1 MARYRRVLT
10 NIWVCDDKFQNY
22 STEGKLLF
30 LYLITNEHINES
42 GIYKIT
48 YKTIA
53 NETDIPKERVAE
65 LIKDE
70 LSNNVSYDEENNVI
84 FVHKF
89 LKFNGGGNPKLLKKS
104 IEKDKVIIKT
114 TLWKEFNKYYAKD
127 LKPLDNS
134 LETVSKPLDNSLETV
149 SKPLDNSLETVSQH
163 TVRNRNRDLSI
174 RSSNINNNID
184 RGIYDS
190 NSNNDLGVKPSINSK
205 YIDSGVKYTIAPNR
219 KNDSKPSSKPPK
231 ITFNFETKK
240 WENITSDDIQVWK
253 DAYPACDVKAEL
265 RKMRAWLLANP
276 DKRKKNYKRF
286 IINWLSRQQD
296 RGGTKRGSKSD
307 VRPWEEIQAE
317 LEKDMIGK

>member
-53 NETDIPKERVAE
+53 NETDIPKEKVAK

-89 LKFNGGGNPKLLKKS
+89 LKFNGCGSPKLLKKS
-104 IEKDKVIIKT
+104 IEKDKAIIKT
-114 TLWKEFNKYYAKD
+114 TLWKEFDKYYTKD
-127 LKPLDNS
+127 LKLLENS
-134 LETVSKPLDNSLETV
+134 FKTVGKQFN
-149 SKPLDNSLETVSQH
+149 
-163 TVRNRNRDLSI
+163 RNRNRNSI
-174 RSSNINNNID
+174 KSSNINNNID

-190 NSNNDLGVKPSINSK
+190 NSNNDLGNKSSNNNI
-205 YIDSGVKYTIAPNR
+205 YIDSGVNNTIAPNR

-240 WENITSDDIQVWK
+240 WENITSDDIQIWK
-253 DAYPACDVKAEL
+253 DAYPACDVRAEL
-265 RKMRAWLLANP
+265 RKMKAWLLANP

-296 RGGTKRGSKSD
+296 RGGTKKGSKKD